1 MATTSFDAA
10 YEGVPPW
17 DIGRPQREI
26 ARLVEEGRISGSVL
40 DVGCGTGE
48 HALLL
53 SQRGHEVWGLDASP
67 RAIRKAKRK
76 RDQRGVACTFIVG
89 DALDLAQF
97 KRTFDAVIDCGL
109 FHVFSDAERP
119 RFAVSLA
126 GVLRPGGVYHVLCFS
141 EEEPTAWG
149 GPRRVTQR
157 EIRETFDAGWRIDE
171 IRPAVFETTIHPH
184 GGKAWLASITRL

>member
-1 MATTSFDAA
+1 MATAPFDAA

-17 DIGRPQREI
+17 DIGWPQREI
-26 ARLVEEGRISGSVL
+26 VRLIEEGRIHGSVL

-53 SQRGHEVWGLDASP
+53 SSRGHEAWGIDSAP

-76 RDQRGVACTFIVG
+76 RDARGLTCTFLVG
-89 DALDLAQF
+89 DALDLGQF
-97 KRTFDAVIDCGL
+97 KRLFDTVVDCGL
-109 FHVFSDAERP
+109 LHVFSDAERP
-119 RFAVSLA
+119 RFVESLA
-126 GVLRPGGVYHVLCFS
+126 GVLRAGGVYHCLCFS

-157 EIRETFDAGWRIDE
+157 EIREAFGAGWCVDA
-171 IRPAVFETTIHPH
+171 IRPAVFETNLHPH
-184 GGKAWLASITRL
+184 GGKAWLASVTRL